1 MAFTAF
7 QARKLNPEE
16 VNPFSNVLSKALQG
30 YGQGMK
36 AAYMPQQIEAD
47 IFAKKIGPLAT
58 LATTPAFLQNPQFQA
73 ALGQIISK
81 HLGYGQGA
89 GQGAGQGDEMPT
101 YAGQAKKDVQ
111 DAESIAKDLSKA
123 GKVRGY
129 VSSAGGGAVN
139 YLGDVG
145 KKIIDLLPGKKTKEF
160 VNPALAEKQHQFDTY
175 LQGLKNRALQ
185 TQTLNQSQA
194 EDVFSEHKD
203 ENEIQRLQRIKRA
216 VPSLFQQDEGMGD
229 TQGQGGMDEGTA
241 MDVEDQNNN
250 DNRDLSFAADLSE
263 QIKAKTGHDISPD
276 LIFNYMQKTPGK
288 INIPLLLKAA
298 GVR

>member
-36 AAYMPQQIEAD
+36 AAYMPKQIEAD
-47 IFAKKIGPLAT
+47 IFSKQIGPLAT

-81 HLGYGQGA
+81 HLGYAQGGGQG
-89 GQGAGQGDEMPT
+89 GQGDGMPT
-101 YAGQAKKDVQ
+101 YASQAKKDIQ
-111 DAESIAKDLSKA
+111 DADALAADLTKA
-123 GKVRGY
+123 GKIKGY
-129 VSSAGGGAVN
+129 ISSAGGGAVN
-139 YLGDVG
+139 YAGDLG
-145 KKIIDLLPGKKTKEF
+145 KKIIGLLPGGKTTKGL
-160 VNPALAEKQHQFDTY
+160 VDPALAEKQHQFDTF
-175 LQGLKNRALQ
+175 LEGLKNRALQ

-203 ENEIQRLQRIKRA
+203 ETPKQRLARIKRT
-216 VPSLFQQDEGMGD
+216 VPSLFQQDQGMGGE
-229 TQGQGGMDEGTA
+229 TQGGMDEGTA
-241 MDVEDQNNN
+241 MDVEDQNND
-250 DNRDLSFAADLSE
+250 DNQTLSYAADLAE
-263 QIKAKTGHDISPD
+263 RIKGQTGHDISPD
-276 LIFNYMQKTPGK
+276 LIFNYLKRTPGK
-288 INIPLLLKAA
+288 VNILLLLKAA

>member
-16 VNPFSNVLSKALQG
+16 VNPFAGAVSKAMQG

-36 AAYMPQQIEAD
+36 AAYMPKQIEAD
-47 IFAKKIGPLAT
+47 IFAKQIGPLAT

-81 HLGYGQGA
+81 HLGYAQGGGQG
-89 GQGAGQGDEMPT
+89 GQGGGMPT

-111 DAESIAKDLSKA
+111 DADALAADLTKA
-123 GKVRGY
+123 GKIKGY
-129 VSSAGGGAVN
+129 ISSAGGGAVN
-139 YLGDVG
+139 YAGDLG
-145 KKIIDLLPGKKTKEF
+145 KKIIGLLPGGKTTRGLID
-160 VNPALAEKQHQFDTY
+160 PALAEKQHQFDTF
-175 LQGLKNRALQ
+175 LEGLKNRALQ

-203 ENEIQRLQRIKRA
+203 ETPKQRLARIKRT
-216 VPSLFQQDEGMGD
+216 VPSLFQQDEVMGD
-229 TQGQGGMDEGTA
+229 TQDQGGMDEGTA

-263 QIKAKTGHDISPD
+263 QIKAKTGHEISPD

-288 INIPLLLKAA
+288 ISIPLLLKAA